1 MDLSSCRG
9 TISYG
14 NMYAE
19 KMILDSGVKKRRDP
33 CGLCHSGSLKAGSI
47 VYCFRDQDTCYHK
60 GTCRAIH
67 RHSIV
72 VDRTEAKNKGYT
84 PCSKCGGG

>member
-1 MDLSSCRG
+1 MLK
-9 TISYG
+9 
-14 NMYAE
+14 NAE
-19 KMILDSGVKKRRDP
+19 IPVDFVIP
-33 CGLCHSGSLKAGSI
+33 GSLKAGSI